1 MELQLTVND
10 NFFAE
15 LTQRLWKN
23 SSDVVRELVQNAYD
37 ADASKVIV
45 TFLPNGLIVEDDGG
59 MDPARLRSFLQVGGT
74 HEDVEFTAR
83 GRRVVGKYRVGR
95 LSALGAFSRMLVRT
109 RLDDYHVSFEFSV
122 EDLHRLS
129 QGTVNIDDRGRA
141 PLKRN
146 GTEIS
151 LVEQTAET
159 KFDEVMTA
167 LVQQPILRTPGFEV
181 YVRRASEFEEWN
193 LEGAERVLPRDIP
206 GIKLEVNIVGPLA
219 ITGLVTIAADS
230 ALPLSEEDRGI
241 GIVTSSHLVERSLFG
256 YENSP
261 YRFDRVTGYVEC
273 IPPGTIVAGH
283 YKSIDQYVV
292 GEKCLGQN
300 GRAGITATFS
310 RHYSGQLVAVKGEG
324 VLRTA
329 TTPEHPI
336 LVVTRKYRTTKRGRR
351 IMPLTEPRW
360 KPAKDLIPVRG
371 AKGGDYLVIPRTSG
385 WIKSNE
391 IDLQQFTNSHGR
403 RTALGM
409 GAPLKLPLN
418 KETAWLLGLYVAEG
432 SCGKDRLYFSLGKH
446 ERVMETKIGEIAGR
460 LGYKTYTSETRTEI
474 NVTLFSN
481 LLARGLSEWCG
492 RGASNKR
499 IPDFILY
506 HVDDGLLRAF
516 WDGYMAGDGYVNS
529 RRRQPE
535 QVANTTSRVLAL
547 QFQLLAARLG
557 RFVKLY
563 YKAVHPNAIIEGRT
577 VRQQNQYYLA
587 CAMNAAARKQFV
599 VTEQHILVP
608 VKEVSADTYDGP
620 VYNLETSDSSY
631 LANNIIVH
639 NCNQLKT
646 TFGAKDRVVEDQ
658 TYRLFHEQMRQFLSR
673 KVVPAL
679 KDAELRHIGKLE
691 VKTLR
696 HVDRILGEALVKVAS
711 DMLPSQPL
719 SPEAMKALAPTVIK
733 RTKESTVL
741 LIPQGATGASPLP
754 GSGADKEVVVSEV
767 GGAQE
772 IIERSENARP
782 DGERRVGHYL
792 HDVGIAVFIY
802 EDKNDSRPSYNDPSF
817 VIQGVRVKAV
827 FVNKLHP
834 SYARCERTG
843 GLVNHLVTLIA
854 HELVAISDQN
864 NVPAVQL
871 INKIYGTALA

>member
-45 TFLPNGLIVEDDGG
+45 TFLPNGLTVEDDGG

-74 HEDVEFTAR
+74 HEDVEFTAG

-95 LSALGAFSRMLVRT
+95 LSALGAFSRMMVRT
-109 RLDDYHVSFEFSV
+109 RLNDYHVSFEFSV

-129 QGTVNIDDRGRA
+129 QGTVNIHDGGRA

-159 KFDEVMTA
+159 KFDEVMKA

-206 GIKLEVNIVGPLA
+206 GIKLEVNIDGPLA

-241 GIVTSSHLVERSLFG
+241 GIVTSSHLVLRSLFG

-261 YRFDRVTGYVEC
+261 YRFDRVTGYV
-273 IPPGTIVAGH
+273 
-283 YKSIDQYVV
+283 D
-292 GEKCLGQN
+292 
-300 GRAGITATFS
+300 
-310 RHYSGQLVAVKGEG
+310 
-324 VLRTA
+324 
-329 TTPEHPI
+329 
-336 LVVTRKYRTTKRGRR
+336 
-351 IMPLTEPRW
+351 
-360 KPAKDLIPVRG
+360 
-371 AKGGDYLVIPRTSG
+371 
-385 WIKSNE
+385 
-391 IDLQQFTNSHGR
+391 
-403 RTALGM
+403 
-409 GAPLKLPLN
+409 
-418 KETAWLLGLYVAEG
+418 
-432 SCGKDRLYFSLGKH
+432 
-446 ERVMETKIGEIAGR
+446 
-460 LGYKTYTSETRTEI
+460 
-474 NVTLFSN
+474 
-481 LLARGLSEWCG
+481 
-492 RGASNKR
+492 
-499 IPDFILY
+499 
-506 HVDDGLLRAF
+506 
-516 WDGYMAGDGYVNS
+516 
-529 RRRQPE
+529 
-535 QVANTTSRVLAL
+535 
-547 QFQLLAARLG
+547 
-557 RFVKLY
+557 
-563 YKAVHPNAIIEGRT
+563 
-577 VRQQNQYYLA
+577 
-587 CAMNAAARKQFV
+587 
-599 VTEQHILVP
+599 
-608 VKEVSADTYDGP
+608 
-620 VYNLETSDSSY
+620 
-631 LANNIIVH
+631 
-639 NCNQLKT
+639 CNQLKT

-658 TYRLFHEQMRQFLSR
+658 TYRTFHEQMRQFLSR

-711 DMLPSQPL
+711 DMLPRQPL

-772 IIERSENARP
+772 ILQRSENARP
-782 DGERRVGHYL
+782 EGERRVGHYL

-802 EDKNDSRPSYNDPSF
+802 EDRNDSRPSYNDPSF

-864 NVPAVQL
+864 NVAAVQL